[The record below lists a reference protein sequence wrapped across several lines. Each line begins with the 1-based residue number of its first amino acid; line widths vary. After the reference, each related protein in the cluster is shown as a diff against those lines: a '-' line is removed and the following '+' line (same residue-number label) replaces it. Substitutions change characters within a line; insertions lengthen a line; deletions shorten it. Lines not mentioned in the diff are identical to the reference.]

1 MFFFYLLLH
10 GIDGGALGGNGLEL
24 VGHKLQV
31 LRGSGLHTE
40 NATGG
45 EAVDEVSGTNILA
58 GQLLANQGIQNLERL
73 ACLFTNY
80 GEEGVYTSVLEDGR
94 EICWGLTS
102 ITSRHGEGKAEQ
114 TRAVQVSAHLHVTTH
129 VGGGGQRNG
138 RALGQGRHAL
148 VDGRLELLLAD
159 AVADHHHVAAHEVG
173 SAVLQ
178 HVSHGQLL
186 EVGGKSGG
194 AQRRLAVSR
203 LEQELKS
210 E

>member
-1 MFFFYLLLH
+1 M
-10 GIDGGALGGNGLEL
+10 
-24 VGHKLQV
+24 
-31 LRGSGLHTE
+31 
-40 NATGG
+40 
-45 EAVDEVSGTNILA
+45 
-58 GQLLANQGIQNLERL
+58 
-73 ACLFTNY
+73 
-80 GEEGVYTSVLEDGR
+80 LEDGR
-94 EICWGLTS
+94 EICWGLTG
-102 ITSRHGEGKAEQ
+102 IASRHGEGKAEQ
-114 TRAVQVSAHLHVTTH
+114 TCAVQVSAHFHVTTH
-129 VGGGGQRNG
+129 VGGGGQRDG

-159 AVADHHHVAAHEVG
+159 AVADHHHVATHEVG

-194 AQRRLAVSR
+194 TQRRLAVSS